1 MDLPTTLGDD
11 LARICLGAAAGQ
23 TAIGDS
29 TTVWL
34 YKLMRAA
41 VDHAVRT
48 DPARTEIVI
57 DTDNFPTDRYVA
69 EGIAA
74 ERGLT
79 LRWIEVDTSEGV
91 TADQLREAVGERTAL
106 VVLNHVAYRSA
117 WLADAPELTRIAHDA
132 GALVLWDL
140 CHSAGAVP
148 VALDEW
154 DVDLAVGCTYKYL
167 NGGPGSPAFGY
178 VNARLQGDLTQPI
191 QGWMGHADP
200 FLMGPGYTPAP
211 GIRRF
216 ISGTPP
222 ILGMVAMQSMLELV
236 EEAGIEAIRAKSVA
250 LTSYAVELADATLPE
265 VTLASP
271 RDPAQR
277 GGHVTLHHDRM
288 REVTA
293 RLWERDVIPDYRD
306 PGGLRIG
313 LSPLSTSFD
322 EVERGIAGRR
332 GGPAMSTGTD
342 TASGS
347 GAPSSGPARVRPG
360 RTTLVGQGVR
370 LEPIG
375 PQHVDDLYAATCGE
389 DDDAIWTYLFWDR
402 PRDRDE
408 LAAIVEH
415 GKADPGQVMYAIVAV
430 ETGRAVGFCSL
441 MRIDPAMGS
450 IEVGGIAFG
459 RQLQRSRAAT
469 EAMALLMRHAFDD
482 LGYRRYEWKC
492 DSLNAPSRRAAIR
505 LGFIWEGR
513 FRNALVYKGRN
524 RDTDWFS
531 ITDLEWPRVS
541 KALDAWLDDSNFD
554 DRGRQRVR
562 LAARPPEPD
571 APEQGA
577 VRWTSASAS
586 SPSS

>member
-1 MDLPTTLGDD
+1 MVTTAAQLDAADPLARFRDRFVGADTDLVYFDGNSLGRPVAAAADRLGEFVRQDWGGRLIRGWDESWMELPTRLGDD
-11 LARICLGAAAGQ
+11 LGRIALGAAAGQ
-23 TAIGDS
+23 SAVGDS

-48 DPARTEIVI
+48 DPRRTEIVI

-69 EGIAA
+69 EGVAA

-79 LRWIEVDTSEGV
+79 LRWIEVDTSAGV
-91 TADQLREAVGERTAL
+91 TAAQLAEAVGERTAL

-117 WLADAPELTRIAHDA
+117 WLADLPELTRVAHAA

-148 VALDEW
+148 VALDES

-178 VNARLQGDLTQPI
+178 VNARLQDELTQPI

-211 GIRRF
+211 GMRRF
-216 ISGTPP
+216 TSGTPP

-236 EEAGIEAIRAKSVA
+236 EEAGIDAIRAKSVA

-271 RDPAQR
+271 RDPAIR
-277 GGHVTLHHDRM
+277 GGHVTLRHDRM

-322 EVERGIAGRR
+322 EVERGIA
-332 GGPAMSTGTD
+332 A
-342 TASGS
+342 
-347 GAPSSGPARVRPG
+347 
-360 RTTLVGQGVR
+360 
-370 LEPIG
+370 
-375 PQHVDDLYAATCGE
+375 
-389 DDDAIWTYLFWDR
+389 
-402 PRDRDE
+402 
-408 LAAIVEH
+408 
-415 GKADPGQVMYAIVAV
+415 VA
-430 ETGRAVGFCSL
+430 
-441 MRIDPAMGS
+441 
-450 IEVGGIAFG
+450 
-459 RQLQRSRAAT
+459 
-469 EAMALLMRHAFDD
+469 EALR
-482 LGYRRYEWKC
+482 
-492 DSLNAPSRRAAIR
+492 
-505 LGFIWEGR
+505 
-513 FRNALVYKGRN
+513 
-524 RDTDWFS
+524 
-531 ITDLEWPRVS
+531 
-541 KALDAWLDDSNFD
+541 
-554 DRGRQRVR
+554 
-562 LAARPPEPD
+562 
-571 APEQGA
+571 
-577 VRWTSASAS
+577 
-586 SPSS
+586 

>member
-1 MDLPTTLGDD
+1 VVTNLIQPGAAELDAADPLARFRDRFVGAASDLVYFDGNSLGRPVAATADRLGAFVEQDWGGRLIRGWDEQWMALPTTLGDD
-11 LARICLGAAAGQ
+11 LARVCLGAAAGQ
-23 TAIGDS
+23 TAVGDS

-48 DPARTEIVI
+48 DPGRTEIVI

-117 WLADAPELTRIAHDA
+117 WLADAAELTRISHDA

-140 CHSAGAVP
+140 CHSAGSVP

-154 DVDLAVGCTYKYL
+154 DADLAVGCTYKYL

-178 VNARLQGDLTQPI
+178 VNARLQDQLTQPI

-211 GIRRF
+211 GMRRF

-222 ILGMVAMQSMLELV
+222 ILGMVAMQDMLALV

-250 LTSYAVELADATLPE
+250 LTSYAVELADATLPD

-271 RDPAQR
+271 RDPARR

-293 RLWERDVIPDYRD
+293 LLWEQDVIPDYRD
-306 PGGLRIG
+306 PGGLRLG

-322 EVERGIAGRR
+322 EVERGIA
-332 GGPAMSTGTD
+332 A
-342 TASGS
+342 
-347 GAPSSGPARVRPG
+347 
-360 RTTLVGQGVR
+360 
-370 LEPIG
+370 
-375 PQHVDDLYAATCGE
+375 
-389 DDDAIWTYLFWDR
+389 
-402 PRDRDE
+402 
-408 LAAIVEH
+408 
-415 GKADPGQVMYAIVAV
+415 VA
-430 ETGRAVGFCSL
+430 
-441 MRIDPAMGS
+441 
-450 IEVGGIAFG
+450 
-459 RQLQRSRAAT
+459 
-469 EAMALLMRHAFDD
+469 EALR
-482 LGYRRYEWKC
+482 
-492 DSLNAPSRRAAIR
+492 
-505 LGFIWEGR
+505 
-513 FRNALVYKGRN
+513 
-524 RDTDWFS
+524 
-531 ITDLEWPRVS
+531 
-541 KALDAWLDDSNFD
+541 
-554 DRGRQRVR
+554 
-562 LAARPPEPD
+562 
-571 APEQGA
+571 
-577 VRWTSASAS
+577 
-586 SPSS
+586 